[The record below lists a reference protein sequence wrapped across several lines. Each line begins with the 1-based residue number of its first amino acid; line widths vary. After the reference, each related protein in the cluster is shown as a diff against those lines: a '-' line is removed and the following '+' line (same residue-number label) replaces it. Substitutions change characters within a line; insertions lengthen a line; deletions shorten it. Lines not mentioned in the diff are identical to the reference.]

1 MKQFLLSFFLTSL
14 STSILVLLLSLLFRL
29 FKTRISAKAKYFS
42 WFLILLSFLFP
53 FRPQFG
59 SGMIRMQTGATVKT
73 VTTSVATE
81 VGEEVAQVTE
91 KLVQPSLWDSFLSLP
106 WFEILLVIWLL
117 GCAFTLGKY
126 TYSYIRFRKMLKRW
140 GSVVKD
146 EQILDQLQLVQ
157 QEMGIKSKVRLLH
170 YPMSQSPMLFGFRD
184 VMIVLPELD
193 YTEEELQLIFKHE
206 LTHYKHRDVMVN
218 LLMILVKS
226 LHWFNPVAALAC
238 RETQE
243 VGEMYCDY
251 DVLNNQDQPYRV
263 FYGETILTMIDHSK
277 KTPIALTTCFYS
289 EKFNLK
295 RRIIGIMDSRLPK
308 KFQSSSFLVVVSL
321 LLLLASSVFAIENP
335 VAQVQESQT
344 KITTPEVQ
352 EISQEEALATVL
364 KDLSLT
370 EADLKDLQIT
380 REEDKYKILF
390 SKGQTAYD
398 VLVSAKDGQLLQSKQ
413 ETIVEKTVTVEKEV
427 SPPSSAPAASASTG
441 QRGSTGSASTSP
453 NTATNPAQSQSQSR
467 SSQKTDSDDD
477 HDDDDDDGD

>member
-1 MKQFLLSFFLTSL
+1 
-14 STSILVLLLSLLFRL
+14 
-29 FKTRISAKAKYFS
+29 
-42 WFLILLSFLFP
+42 
-53 FRPQFG
+53 
-59 SGMIRMQTGATVKT
+59 
-73 VTTSVATE
+73 
-81 VGEEVAQVTE
+81 
-91 KLVQPSLWDSFLSLP
+91 
-106 WFEILLVIWLL
+106 
-117 GCAFTLGKY
+117 
-126 TYSYIRFRKMLKRW
+126 MLKRW

-170 YPMSQSPMLFGFRD
+170 YPMSQSPMLLGFRD

-238 RETQE
+238 RDTQE

-263 FYGETILTMIDHSK
+263 FYGETILTMIDCSK

-308 KFQSSSFLVVVSL
+308 KFQSSIFLVVVSL
-321 LLLLASSVFAIENP
+321 LLLLASSVFDIENS
-335 VAQVQESQT
+335 VAQVEESQI

-352 EISQEEALATVL
+352 EISQEEALAAVL

-370 EADLKDLQIT
+370 QADLKYLQIT

-453 NTATNPAQSQSQSR
+453 NTATNPAQSQPQE
-467 SSQKTDSDDD
+467 QVLAED
-477 HDDDDDDGD
+477 

>member
-53 FRPQFG
+53 LRPQFG

-81 VGEEVAQVTE
+81 AGQEAAQVTE
-91 KLVQPSLWDSFLSLP
+91 TLAQPSLWKSFLALP
-106 WFEILLVIWLL
+106 WFEILLFIWLL

-126 TYSYIRFRKMLKRW
+126 AYSYIRFRKMLKRW

-263 FYGETILTMIDHSK
+263 FM
-277 KTPIALTTCFYS
+277 
-289 EKFNLK
+289 EK
-295 RRIIGIMDSRLPK
+295 
-308 KFQSSSFLVVVSL
+308 
-321 LLLLASSVFAIENP
+321 
-335 VAQVQESQT
+335 
-344 KITTPEVQ
+344 
-352 EISQEEALATVL
+352 
-364 KDLSLT
+364 
-370 EADLKDLQIT
+370 
-380 REEDKYKILF
+380 LF
-390 SKGQTAYD
+390 
-398 VLVSAKDGQLLQSKQ
+398 
-413 ETIVEKTVTVEKEV
+413 
-427 SPPSSAPAASASTG
+427 
-441 QRGSTGSASTSP
+441 
-453 NTATNPAQSQSQSR
+453 
-467 SSQKTDSDDD
+467 
-477 HDDDDDDGD
+477 

>member
-1 MKQFLLSFFLTSL
+1 
-14 STSILVLLLSLLFRL
+14 
-29 FKTRISAKAKYFS
+29 
-42 WFLILLSFLFP
+42 
-53 FRPQFG
+53 
-59 SGMIRMQTGATVKT
+59 
-73 VTTSVATE
+73 
-81 VGEEVAQVTE
+81 
-91 KLVQPSLWDSFLSLP
+91 
-106 WFEILLVIWLL
+106 
-117 GCAFTLGKY
+117 
-126 TYSYIRFRKMLKRW
+126 
-140 GSVVKD
+140 
-146 EQILDQLQLVQ
+146 
-157 QEMGIKSKVRLLH
+157 
-170 YPMSQSPMLFGFRD
+170 
-184 VMIVLPELD
+184 
-193 YTEEELQLIFKHE
+193 
-206 LTHYKHRDVMVN
+206 
-218 LLMILVKS
+218 
-226 LHWFNPVAALAC
+226 
-238 RETQE
+238 
-243 VGEMYCDY
+243 
-251 DVLNNQDQPYRV
+251 
-263 FYGETILTMIDHSK
+263 MIDRSK
-277 KTPIALTTCFYS
+277 KTSIALTTCFYS

-344 KITTPEVQ
+344 NITKPEVQ
-352 EISQEEALATVL
+352 EISQEEALAAVL